1 MAYNNKY
8 LITMATKSGSVS
20 TLYLLEDGYEGDLIE
35 YPAVNISI
43 QYIPKSDNIFEPIYV
58 SQLNVVIDVTDDMEN
73 MPNFS
78 TLNDRKYL
86 AKLFYDEVLEWQG
99 WALSDY
105 VQFGFSTG
113 RKELAF
119 NCIDGLGMLEKTP
132 FILPTDYV
140 ISDFNNCLFYILGCL
155 NALKFD
161 TNLNVVTGISLY
173 ADGMATRADI
183 SSSEP
188 LAQSFMNYGTFV
200 NNQGNV
206 EDCLT
211 ILTKIV
217 RSFGARLY
225 QAEAKW
231 YIVCLSQ
238 FAQNS
243 YWFTEYSPNGIVAD
257 SGQKDLTGQI
267 QGFSSN
273 NSNLFFVDNSQVKIL
288 RKGYNRIQFNKNID
302 YPSNYL
308 TNWDLKKIVD
318 VDQAYA
324 WTATPNAGQ
333 LYVWQNPALT
343 FNSFYLEYSL
353 VTAPFEV
360 SVKPSFFPKINYN
373 EIIHLSFDY
382 STIAIGATIPQA
394 FFLLRVHLQTPS
406 GFYSIDQNKNWEA
419 YGTSYYFEPF
429 DENKLSNSVNF
440 SFPQAPENGTIYF
453 EFIIADAA
461 SAYWKSTVQGIQV
474 GNFSFT
480 LEPAF
485 KSYLGVA
492 ELSETKEY
500 VLDAEFDLG
509 FNNSVNGSYSYN
521 GFLADS
527 TGLNLKNWFRYEY
540 QTEKFRSLTELVLK
554 QYSNNLNKN
563 VINIDASFMG
573 MNTNNGRF
581 SGAMMLTAADTDPA
595 QINVAAK
602 SYIIGNST
610 IDLFN
615 DTIQATLLDINKNNV
630 DSVIYE
636 VINSTSNPPFQTGIP
651 HYRSSGYLTSAEA
664 YAATIGTDIIYT
676 EAYLPEPDIGDIF
689 YEFEDLTIPYD
700 GGYLWYKVVT
710 TFPNTKVYQ
719 IRIDGVIIGI
729 FT

>member
-1 MAYNNKY
+1 
-8 LITMATKSGSVS
+8 MATKSGSIS
-20 TLYLLEDGYEGDLIE
+20 TLYLLEDGFIGDLIE
-35 YPAVNISI
+35 YPAVNLSL
-43 QYIPKSDNIFEPIYV
+43 QYIPKSDDIFEPIYV

-86 AKLFYDEVLEWQG
+86 AKLYYDSNLEWEG

-113 RKELAF
+113 RKQLSF
-119 NCIDGLGMLEKTP
+119 NCIDGLGILEKIP
-132 FILPTDYV
+132 FVLPTDYV

-155 NALKFD
+155 NALEFD
-161 TNLNVVTGISLY
+161 TNLNVVSGISLY
-173 ADGMATRADI
+173 AEGMATRTDL

-200 NNQGNV
+200 GNDGYV

-225 QAEAKW
+225 QAQAKW
-231 YIVCLSQ
+231 YIVCLPQ
-238 FAQNS
+238 FAQDS
-243 YWFTEYSPNGIVAD
+243 YWFTEYAPNGIVAD

-308 TNWDLKKIVD
+308 TNWDLKKIISGN
-318 VDQAYA
+318 QAYA
-324 WTATPNAGQ
+324 WTTTPNDGQ
-333 LYVWQNPALT
+333 IFVVQDPAMAYNT
-343 FNSFYLEYSL
+343 FYLEYSL
-353 VTAPFEV
+353 VTAPFDV
-360 SVKPSFFPKINYN
+360 AVKPSFFPKIAYN
-373 EIIHLSFDY
+373 EIIKLSFNY
-382 STIAIGATIPQA
+382 STSTVGTFIPEA

-419 YGTSYYFEPF
+419 AGTSYYFEPF
-429 DENKLSNSVNF
+429 NENNLSNEVSF
-440 SFPQAPENGTIYF
+440 SFPPAPETGTIYF
-453 EFIIADAA
+453 EFILADAA
-461 SAYWKSTVQGIQV
+461 SSYWKSTVQGIEV

-500 VLDAEFDLG
+500 VLNADFDLG
-509 FNNSVNGSYSYN
+509 FNNSVDGYYSYN

-527 TGLNLKNWFRYEY
+527 SGKNLKNWFRYEY
-540 QTEKFRSLTELVLK
+540 PTEKFRSLTELVLK

-563 VINIDASFMG
+563 VINIDGSFMG
-573 MNTNNGRF
+573 MNATNGRF
-581 SGAMMLTAADTDPA
+581 SGAMMLTAIDDDPP
-595 QINVAAK
+595 QINVDNK
-602 SYIIGNST
+602 NYIIGNST

-615 DTIQATLLDINKNNV
+615 DTIQATLLDINRNNI
-630 DSVIYE
+630 DSVVYE
-636 VINSTSNPPFQTGIP
+636 VVNSTSNPPYAFGLP
-651 HYRSSGYLTSAEA
+651 HLRSDGYLTSAEA
-664 YAATIGTDIIYT
+664 AGASLTTINIYT
-676 EAYLPEPDIGDIF
+676 EAYLPTPDIGDVF
-689 YEFEDLTIPYD
+689 YENEDLSNVFA
-700 GGYLWYKVVT
+700 GSYLWYKVVT
-710 TFPNTKVYQ
+710 VFPNTKVYQ

>member
-8 LITMATKSGSVS
+8 KITLATKSGSIS
-20 TLYLLEDGYEGDLIE
+20 TLYLLEDGYDGDLIE
-35 YPAVNISI
+35 YLAISLNI

-58 SQLNVVIDVTDDMEN
+58 SQLNVVIDVTDDIEH

-86 AKLFYDEVLEWQG
+86 AKLYYDSTLEWQG

-105 VQFGFSTG
+105 VQFSFSTG
-113 RKELAF
+113 RKELSF
-119 NCIDGLGMLEKTP
+119 NCIDGLGMLEKIP
-132 FILPTDYV
+132 FVLPTDYV
-140 ISDFNNCLFYILGCL
+140 ISDFNTCLFYILGCL
-155 NALKFD
+155 NALDFD
-161 TNLNVVTGISLY
+161 TNLNVVSGISLY
-173 ADGMATRADI
+173 ADGMATRTDL

-188 LAQSFMNYGTFV
+188 FAQSFMNYGTFV
-200 NNQGNV
+200 DRQGYV

-217 RSFGARLY
+217 RSFGARLF
-225 QAEAKW
+225 QAQAKW
-231 YIVCLSQ
+231 YIVCLPQ
-238 FAQNS
+238 FAQDS
-243 YWFTEYSPNGIVAD
+243 YWFTEYAPNGIVAD

-273 NSNLFFVDNSQVKIL
+273 NSNLFFVDNSQLKIL
-288 RKGYNRIQFNKNID
+288 RKGYNKIQFNKNID

-333 LYVWQNPALT
+333 LYVWQTPALT

-382 STIAIGATIPQA
+382 STVAIGAFIPEA
-394 FFLLRVHLQTPS
+394 FFLLRVQLQTPS
-406 GFYSIDQNKNWEA
+406 GFYTIDENKNWNPA
-419 YGTSYYFEPF
+419 GTNFYFEPF
-429 DENKLSNSVNF
+429 DENKLSNSVSF

-453 EFIIADAA
+453 EIIIADVA
-461 SAYWKSTVQGIQV
+461 STYWKSTVQGIQV

-492 ELSETKEY
+492 ELKETKEY

-540 QTEKFRSLTELVLK
+540 PTEKFRSLTELVLK

-563 VINIDASFMG
+563 VINIDGSFMG
-573 MNTNNGRF
+573 MNATNGRF
-581 SGAMMLTAADTDPA
+581 SGAMMLTAADDDPP
-595 QINVAAK
+595 QINVDSK
-602 SYIIGNST
+602 NYIIGNST

-615 DTIQATLLDINKNNV
+615 DTIQATLLDINRNNV
-630 DSVIYE
+630 ESVVYE
-636 VINSTSNPPFQTGIP
+636 VVNSTSNPPFQAGLA
-651 HYRSSGYLTSAEA
+651 HLRSDGYLTSAEA
-664 YAATIGTDIIYT
+664 ATASLTTFNIYT
-676 EAYLPEPDIGDIF
+676 EAYLPTPDIGDVF
-689 YEFEDLTIPYD
+689 YEFEDLAIPYD
-700 GGYLWYKVVT
+700 GAYLWYKVVT
-710 TFPNTKVYQ
+710 VFPNTKVYQ